1 MYHLET
7 DIEGHGGGGGGGGD
21 SGEKWPK
28 VLLYSIYLLDK
39 HAIIITLVHLSDH
52 C

>member
-7 DIEGHGGGGGGGGD
+7 DIEGHGGEEGGGGD

-28 VLLYSIYLLDK
+28 VLSYSIYLLNK
-39 HAIIITLVHLSDH
+39 HAYIITLVHL
-52 C
+52 